1 MCQHEEADTRII
13 LHDVHASAECD
24 LPILLCSP
32 DTDVLVIAVHV
43 CALHLESLPLIFR
56 VQHQEAWID
65 VDMPSIA
72 REFGVAAC
80 KTLPGMHAFEGRGKR
95 QR

>member
-1 MCQHEEADTRII
+1 MYVTAGHTCYQLSADIDVAQCVVQDNLTYQHEEADTRI
-13 LHDVHASAECD
+13 LLYALHASAECD

-56 VQHQEAWID
+56 VQHQKA
-65 VDMPSIA
+65 
-72 REFGVAAC
+72 
-80 KTLPGMHAFEGRGKR
+80 
-95 QR
+95 